1 MRTPTSISLEHVQ
14 RQPVGEVREPAVR
27 RLWRRLRV
35 RPVHHAEVDG
45 APNNGDEL
53 INHLVARND
62 GDDGAVDYLVCCPNA
77 KQGGSQSC
85 TGDDCCVD
93 SVAVKSVTVLSG
105 AGVCEED
112 ALIRVV
118 IGCTS
123 KESQDRRRIQGQACP
138 AAEWLEPQTEYKWK
152 VLARNGQNK
161 NCRDEQNCNGA
172 TRTLGRFSDELTV
185 TQPRAT
191 PAVPTDVAVVSAT
204 KNELALSWNMPAIHG
219 SALLPTTGYRIICVD
234 AETNNF
240 YKRSTNKLSWV
251 QPDHEEL
258 FAPGASVSR
267 ARNSYVRA
275 DGGQC
280 LCMSAQNSISG

>member
-1 MRTPTSISLEHVQ
+1 MRLTRILPPRLLLRDRRRQRRRGGGNECAPRPAVSLEHVQ

-45 APNNGDEL
+45 APQQRRRADQPPGRAERRRRQRGRL
-53 INHLVARND
+53 PRLLPEREA
-62 GDDGAVDYLVCCPNA
+62 
-77 KQGGSQSC
+77 GGEP
-85 TGDDCCVD
+85 G
-93 SVAVKSVTVLSG
+93 LHRRRLLRRLG
-105 AGVCEED
+105 RCEERHR
-112 ALIRVV
+112 AVRGGRVRGGRPDPRGDRLHEQGV
-118 IGCTS
+118 SGCAG
-123 KESQDRRRIQGQACP
+123 DPPGQACP

-219 SALLPTTGYRIICVD
+219 SALLPTTGYRI
-234 AETNNF
+234 A
-240 YKRSTNKLSWV
+240 YASTPRRTTSTRGR
-251 QPDHEEL
+251 QT
-258 FAPGASVSR
+258 S
-267 ARNSYVRA
+267 
-275 DGGQC
+275 
-280 LCMSAQNSISG
+280 